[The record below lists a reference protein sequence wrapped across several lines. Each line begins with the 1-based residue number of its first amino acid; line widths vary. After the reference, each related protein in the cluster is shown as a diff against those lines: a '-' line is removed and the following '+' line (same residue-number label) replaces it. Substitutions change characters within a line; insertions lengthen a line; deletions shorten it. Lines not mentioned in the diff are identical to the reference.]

1 MFIAALFTKTKT
13 WKQLTCP
20 MTDECIKKID
30 VCMYIHIYTRMY
42 KMEYDSAIKENEIMP
57 LEVAQMDLEIII
69 LSETSHTKTS
79 GI

>member
-1 MFIAALFTKTKT
+1 
-13 WKQLTCP
+13 
-20 MTDECIKKID
+20 MTDEWTKKID
-30 VCMYIHIYTRMY
+30 VCMYIHIYTHMY
-42 KMEYDSAIKENEIMP
+42 KMEYDSAIKENEIVP